1 MTNRRGIWGR
11 WREEV
16 RSVADNTRRSARRA
30 FDAGVLRVDLVSL
43 HRERRR
49 ALADLG
55 ERMLTLW
62 NRERLDA
69 VEQDSEMIRLRSRV
83 DGIDAAIAEKEAAS
97 RRLRDASAESPVTPA
112 RAGSTPES

>member
-11 WREEV
+11 WSDEV
-16 RSVADNTRRSARRA
+16 RTVADHTRRSARRA

-62 NRERLDA
+62 NRDRLDA
-69 VEQDSEMIRLRSRV
+69 VERDSEMLRLRSRV
-83 DGIDAAIAEKEAAS
+83 ERVDAAIAEKEAAT
-97 RRLRDASAESPVTPA
+97 RRLRETPAESPVTPA
-112 RAGSTPES
+112 DAGSTPES